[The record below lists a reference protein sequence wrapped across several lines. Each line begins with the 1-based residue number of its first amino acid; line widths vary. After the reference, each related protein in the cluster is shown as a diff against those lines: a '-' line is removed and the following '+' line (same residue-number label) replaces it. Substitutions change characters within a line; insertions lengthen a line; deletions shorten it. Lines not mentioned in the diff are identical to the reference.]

1 MAMSRVG
8 KGRRVLTKKIIALI
22 ALFLASAAAVILIVA
37 PNIAQKSDIDNNS
50 GQVGNGQEKQP
61 ESEPEPI
68 DLVKEQLDAM
78 TLDEK
83 VAQLLIVENKGQ
95 IISETDIT
103 RLKTAPYGGY
113 ILMEGNYSTLTN
125 TRAFVEELQNNAK
138 TQLIISTDHEGGLV
152 QRIAKITDRSAT
164 YIPDMY
170 RLGSTKNEGLAREV
184 GRIMAEEMRT
194 IGINVDFAPD
204 ADVFSNPYNPVIGNR
219 SFSEDSQVVARMSA
233 ALAAGM
239 ESNGVVATYKHF
251 PGHGD
256 TATDSHLS
264 LPIINRTRAELD
276 ACDLIPFKYA
286 IQNGA
291 KIIMTGHIA
300 LPNVTGDNTPA
311 TLSKKI
317 NVDILRTELGYDGL
331 IVSDGMNM
339 GALVNNYPESEIYY
353 QAINAGID
361 MLILPSNPELA
372 MQTIKQN
379 VPEERIDE
387 AVYRILKF
395 KRTYLENYEYL
406 DASYFGST
414 EHAQVVQRIP

>member
-1 MAMSRVG
+1 M
-8 KGRRVLTKKIIALI
+8 LTKKIIALI

-138 TQLIISTDHEGGLV
+138 TQLIISTDYEGGLV

-291 KIIMTGHIA
+291 KIII
-300 LPNVTGDNTPA
+300 
-311 TLSKKI
+311 S
-317 NVDILRTELGYDGL
+317 
-331 IVSDGMNM
+331 
-339 GALVNNYPESEIYY
+339 
-353 QAINAGID
+353 
-361 MLILPSNPELA
+361 
-372 MQTIKQN
+372 
-379 VPEERIDE
+379 
-387 AVYRILKF
+387 
-395 KRTYLENYEYL
+395 
-406 DASYFGST
+406 
-414 EHAQVVQRIP
+414 